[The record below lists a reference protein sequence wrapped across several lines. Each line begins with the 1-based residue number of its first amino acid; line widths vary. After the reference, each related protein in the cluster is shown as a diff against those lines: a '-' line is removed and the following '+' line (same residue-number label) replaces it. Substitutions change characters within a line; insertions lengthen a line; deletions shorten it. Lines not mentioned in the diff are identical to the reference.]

1 MTQEELG
8 RALGGIGKSAVQ
20 KIEAGKTSI
29 SVEKLK
35 LLCETF
41 RVLPVNV
48 LYGDFPTLW
57 KNVYNVDIS
66 EDLPC
71 TDDKKLVAK
80 LDALAEARFGEKGI
94 VLLNDIHTLNEEGVN
109 RAMSYVGDLVKIE
122 EYRSGEQPRQ

>member
-20 KIEAGKTSI
+20 KIEAGKSSI
-29 SVEKLK
+29 TVDKLK
-35 LLCETF
+35 LVCETF

-48 LYGDFPTLW
+48 LYGDFPALW

-66 EDLPC
+66 EDLPYM
-71 TDDKKLVAK
+71 DDKELIAK

-94 VLLNDIHTLNEEGVN
+94 VLLNDINSLNEEGVS

-122 EYRSGEQPRQ
+122 EYRIGEQPKQ